1 MKPGDLVRH
10 IHGTHRWSDLGI
22 VLELF
27 PGTAMYTKVYWTN
40 QKMYGSHPAGDLEIV
55 SENR

>member
-1 MKPGDLVRH
+1 MRPGDLVRH
-10 IHGTHRWSDLGI
+10 VHDLKEKRELGI

-40 QKMYGSHPAGDLEIV
+40 HKLFGSHPADDLELI

>member
-27 PGTAMYTKVYWTN
+27 PGTAMYTKVYWDQPQN
-40 QKMYGSHPAGDLEIV
+40 VWFSPCY
-55 SENR
+55 